1 MYKKRQP
8 EENWLGSLAKAYQEL
23 SVYLGLGVQLAVT
36 MVIMFF
42 AGKYLDEYLNTSPLF
57 IIVFSIFGGFAGTY
71 NFIKAANDLNK
82 KRKKIRNKKE
92 EDGD

>member
-1 MYKKRQP
+1 MYKKRTP
-8 EENWLGSLAKAYQEL
+8 DDKWLASLAKAYQEL

-42 AGKYLDEYLNTSPLF
+42 AGKYLDEYIDTSPIF
-57 IIVFSIFGGFAGTY
+57 TIVFSIFGGFAGTY

-82 KRKKIRNKKE
+82 KKEKK
-92 EDGD
+92 